1 MTRTNGGAHEIGE
14 LEYFG
19 EVGAGALNEIV
30 EINYE
35 KDTENIELTWNSR
48 PGKTYGIF
56 YSLNLE
62 DFDADVDDGIIG
74 EEGET
79 TSYSFENPE
88 PGVPKIFFRVVVM
101 DE

>member
-1 MTRTNGGAHEIGE
+1 MRTLHSTNDDHRRSW
-14 LEYFG
+14 
-19 EVGAGALNEIV
+19 IV
-30 EINYE
+30 SLGSGQIIIRHQHG
-35 KDTENIELTWNSR
+35 TIELTWNSR